1 MLEELLPT
9 KELEIGILDPAVTQ
23 RLIAQVIHV
32 LEKRQAC
39 HQPRRQRRAAGAIRI
54 DRSEL
59 HLQKPLIDRARK
71 LHQRMRQIND
81 PIQPGAEQ
89 ILLPGLLSLPRPHRH
104 PPSIISRARNHSL
117 RFEGIAKTI
126 CKKAAAPPPNS
137 GKNHYLER
145 LNHPSRSTV
154 WKYFTGDSLA
164 APEPLRRPMMPRPF
178 TSWRWPRNFPISW
191 LTQIPSV
198 SNRGWGI
205 FIAF

>member
-23 RLIAQVIHV
+23 RLIAQVVHV

-59 HLQKPLIDRARK
+59 HLQKPPIDRARK
-71 LHQRMRQIND
+71 LYQRMRQIND

-89 ILLPGLLSLPRPHRH
+89 ILLPGSCRSRGRLAY

-117 RFEGIAKTI
+117 RFEGIAKSI
-126 CKKAAAPPPNS
+126 CKKTAAQPLNS
-137 GKNHYLER
+137 GKSRCLKR
-145 LNHPSRSTV
+145 LNHPSRQML
-154 WKYFTGDSLA
+154 GN
-164 APEPLRRPMMPRPF
+164 
-178 TSWRWPRNFPISW
+178 TSRA
-191 LTQIPSV
+191 T
-198 SNRGWGI
+198 
-205 FIAF
+205 